1 VSEPEGT
8 ELPLEGGNTSV
19 VVRVGD
25 TVRRAAGT
33 WTAATQ
39 HLLRH
44 LEHVG
49 FVDSPRVL
57 GLDDRGREVLSYVP
71 GEVGTAPAPPWFGS
85 DDALHAAGDWLRRFH
100 AAQSTYRPD
109 PSLPWRMVEGR
120 ELAAGEVVCHND
132 VAPYNAVHRDDDG
145 LTVIDFDFCSPG
157 DPLLDLAFTAWAWVP
172 LYADAAFARRHLGV
186 RPDDVPRR
194 LRLLADAY
202 GADAAQRARLLG
214 VVETRM
220 LSHADDVEALARTE
234 DPAFVA
240 LVSAGVATGAR
251 ADAALLR
258 RREHVLSDALRD

>member
-1 VSEPEGT
+1 VTDPDET
-8 ELPLEGGNTSV
+8 ERPLAGGNTSV

-25 TVRRAAGT
+25 TVRRAVGT

-44 LEHVG
+44 LEQVG
-49 FVDSPRVL
+49 FGDSPRVL
-57 GLDDRGREVLSYVP
+57 GMDDRGREVLTYVP

-85 DDALHAAGDWLRRFH
+85 DDALHAAGNWLRRFH
-100 AAQSTYRPD
+100 AAQATYRPD
-109 PSLPWRMVEGR
+109 PSLPWRMAEGR

-132 VAPYNAVHRDDDG
+132 VAPYNAVHRRDGG
-145 LTVIDFDFCSPG
+145 LTVMDFDFCSPG
-157 DPLLDLAFTAWAWVP
+157 DPLVDLAFTAWAWVP
-172 LYADAAFARRHLGV
+172 LYADPAFVRRYLGV

-214 VVETRM
+214 VVERRM
-220 LSHADDVEALARTE
+220 LSHADDVEALAQAG

-240 LVSAGVATGAR
+240 LVAAGVATNAR
-251 ADAALLR
+251 ADADLLR
-258 RREHVLSDALRD
+258 RRQRVLRHALSG